1 MTVEQAVESAED
13 SATDSRAD
21 EAIALEGVVRC
32 FGEREALRGV
42 SVQLGVGQT
51 LAVFGPNGAGKTT
64 LLRMLATLLIPHEGI
79 VRVLGSQL
87 PRHAYEVRPR
97 IGLLAHD
104 PLLYRDLSGRE
115 NLDFYARLYE
125 VPERDARIASLLEV
139 TGMSRR
145 ADEPVRN
152 LSRGMAQRLA
162 ICRAVLHRP
171 ELLLLDEPRAHLD
184 PEAIAT
190 AESLIGP
197 AGGMTRVLV
206 THDLEHGLSEAG
218 RVLALR
224 DGQVVADAPASQVGA
239 AELRTL
245 YGSTR

>member
-1 MTVEQAVESAED
+1 MAVEQAIDPAED
-13 SATDSRAD
+13 SGTDSRAG
-21 EAIALEGVVRC
+21 EAIALEGVVRR

-42 SVQLGVGQT
+42 SVRLGVGQT

-64 LLRMLATLLIPHEGI
+64 LLRMLATLLIPHEGT

-87 PRHAYEVRPR
+87 PRRAHEVRPR
-97 IGLLAHD
+97 IGFLAHD

-125 VPERDARIASLLEV
+125 IPERDARIANLLEV

-184 PEAIAT
+184 PEAAAT

-197 AGGMTRVLV
+197 GSGTTRVLV
-206 THDLEHGLSEAG
+206 THDLEHGLSEAE

-239 AELRTL
+239 AELRGL
-245 YGSTR
+245 YGGIR